1 MSGRANQLDRASK
14 EFTTSELDYV
24 LPPELIAQSPAAQRD
39 AARLL
44 IVDRAAD
51 TLRDGTIRE
60 FSELLR
66 PDDLLVLNDTR
77 VLPARFH
84 ARRVTGGLVRGLF
97 LAELDPGVWRVMLE
111 GSRRL
116 RVGERL
122 SLGSDIERRIPMTL
136 LETSGEGHWLV
147 RVDCR
152 DPAEAVLERIGLTP
166 LPPYIRRA
174 ASDAEA
180 DATDRSRYQ
189 TVYARRPGAVAAPT
203 AGLHLTDAMLDR
215 IRERGIEIAFVTLH
229 VGLGT
234 FKPIAA
240 DRLADHVMHEERYE
254 LPEETAQAVVRC
266 RVRGGRIVA
275 VGTTTVRVLETAAR
289 NRDDF
294 ARLSPGRGS
303 TGIFIYPP
311 CEFRAVDALFTNF
324 HLPRSTLLALVM
336 AFAGVE
342 RTRRAYVHA
351 VEQKYRF
358 YSFGDAML
366 IV

>member
-1 MSGRANQLDRASK
+1 MSKLENQRVEDGSFRIA
-14 EFTTSELDYV
+14 ELDYQ
-24 LPPELIAQSPAAQRD
+24 LPHELIAQSPAAQRD
-39 AARLL
+39 LARLL

-51 TLRDGTIRE
+51 TLDDGTIRE

-77 VLPARFH
+77 VLPARFY

-97 LAELDPGVWRVMLE
+97 LAERDPGVWRVMLE

-116 RVGERL
+116 RVGETMSAGADAGR
-122 SLGSDIERRIPMTL
+122 GVPMTL
-136 LETSGEGHWLV
+136 LEACGEGHWLV
-147 RVDCR
+147 RVDCG
-152 DPAEAVLERIGLTP
+152 DPADEVLERIGLTP
-166 LPPYIRRA
+166 LPPYIRRKS
-174 ASDAEA
+174 SDALI

-203 AGLHLTDAMLDR
+203 AGLHLTESMLDR
-215 IRERGIEIAFVTLH
+215 IRERGVEIAFVTLH

-234 FKPIAA
+234 FKAIAA

-254 LPEETAQAVVRC
+254 LPEETAQAAERC
-266 RVRGGRIVA
+266 RRRGGRIVA

-294 ARLSPGRGS
+294 PRLSPGRGS

-311 CEFRAVDALFTNF
+311 YAFRVVDALLTNF

-342 RTRRAYVHA
+342 RTRRAYAYA
-351 VEQKYRF
+351 VTQAYRF
-358 YSFGDAML
+358 
-366 IV
+366 

>member
-1 MSGRANQLDRASK
+1 MNKLESQRDDDEPFRIA
-14 EFTTSELDYV
+14 ELDYE
-24 LPPELIAQSPAAQRD
+24 LPQELIAQSPAAQRD

-51 TLRDGTIRE
+51 TLGDGTIRE
-60 FSELLR
+60 LSDLLR

-84 ARRVTGGLVRGLF
+84 ARRMTGGLVRGLF
-97 LAELDPGVWRVMLE
+97 LAENDPGVWRVMLE

-116 RVGERL
+116 RVGETL
-122 SLGSDIERRIPMTL
+122 SAGPDAGRGVPMTL
-136 LETSGEGHWLV
+136 LEACGEGHWRV
-147 RVDCR
+147 RVDGR
-152 DPAEAVLERIGLTP
+152 DRAEVVLERIGLTP
-166 LPPYIRRA
+166 LPPYIRRKS
-174 ASDAEA
+174 SDAMI
-180 DATDRSRYQ
+180 DATDRARYQ
-189 TVYARRPGAVAAPT
+189 TVYARRSGAVAAPT
-203 AGLHLTDAMLDR
+203 AGLHLTESMLDR
-215 IRERGIEIAFVTLH
+215 IRERGVEIAFVTLH
-229 VGLGT
+229 VGPGT
-234 FKPIAA
+234 FKPIAV

-254 LPEETAQAVVRC
+254 LPEETARAAERC
-266 RVRGGRIVA
+266 RRRGGRIVA

-289 NRDDF
+289 NSGDF

-311 CEFRAVDALFTNF
+311 YAFRVVDALLTNF

-342 RTRRAYVHA
+342 RTRRAYAHA
-351 VEQKYRF
+351 IAQAYRF